1 MGPNRTSNEPG
12 QLQPPNGQ
20 PIISCAIDDVA
31 IAARMSK
38 RRRLPSC
45 SNCSRPINGRP
56 AATGLFMWTRGDE
69 VRYDEPPLCSCCA
82 STVTMVALHRW
93 HCGED

>member
-1 MGPNRTSNEPG
+1 MGTDSISNESGSPDLAG
-12 QLQPPNGQ
+12 GQ

-31 IAARMSK
+31 MAARLSK
-38 RRRLPSC
+38 RRRQPACSSC
-45 SNCSRPINGRP
+45 NRPINGRP

-69 VRYDEPPLCSCCA
+69 VRYDEPPLCGCCA

-93 HCGED
+93 HCGEE